1 MLARGSASDRR
12 HCRFARSRSE
22 PHARGRRWRS
32 VRARIASRQSPPR
45 RSGRWPER
53 AGVIAAVAIPG
64 RAVPH
69 PRSQRFAPLGRLW
82 AWLDSFGA
90 AVARELGR
98 GVLADWCRP
107 PSAWCSTAT
116 RTGRAP
122 RTTPGAGP
130 LDPDLRVLG
139 GGARAAVEERY
150 WSPGGD
156 TTFVLSLAD
165 VVRGRPSCR
174 DRFPEG
180 TPRLLRT
187 ERNERNNMYEY
198 H

>member
-1 MLARGSASDRR
+1 MLARGSTSDRR

-22 PHARGRRWRS
+22 PHARGRGERLCTCAD
-32 VRARIASRQSPPR
+32 RAGTSPPR

-69 PRSQRFAPLGRLW
+69 PRSQRFAPLGRPW

-116 RTGRAP
+116 RTSRAP

-139 GGARAAVEERY
+139 RRREGRGRGALLVAWWRHDVRAQ
-150 WSPGGD
+150 PGGRG
-156 TTFVLSLAD
+156 AWQA
-165 VVRGRPSCR
+165 VVSRS
-174 DRFPEG
+174 FPEG
-180 TPRLLRT
+180 TPRLLRY
-187 ERNERNNMYEY
+187 RA
-198 H
+198 

>member
-22 PHARGRRWRS
+22 PHARDGRWRS
-32 VRARIASRQSPPR
+32 CTCAERAGTSPPR

-69 PRSQRFAPLGRLW
+69 PRSQRFAPLGRPW
-82 AWLDSFGA
+82 AWLDWFGA
-90 AVARELGR
+90 AVARELG

-139 GGARAAVEERY
+139 GGARAAVEVRY

-174 DRFPEG
+174 DRFRRG
-180 TPRLLRT
+180 LARLLDT

-198 H
+198 P